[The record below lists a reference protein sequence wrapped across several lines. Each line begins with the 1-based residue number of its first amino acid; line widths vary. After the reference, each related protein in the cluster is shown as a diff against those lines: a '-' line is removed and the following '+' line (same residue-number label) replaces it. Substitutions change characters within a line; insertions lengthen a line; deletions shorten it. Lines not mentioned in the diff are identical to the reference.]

1 MMDSSSAK
9 TSRINV
15 NSGETLTF
23 TDNNNCIISLKHIS
37 LNSTMPHI
45 EMYINDVRFM
55 RSTSTLSLNV
65 STINIESGMFKT
77 LVVTYDKINNLIIT
91 TSSVNLISI
100 CNATIFIPET
110 GVRVIIPTN
119 GVLIIPSGCI
129 IQSNSSEVETSEEI
143 SIISQSQ
150 LITKWLKSLISSDL
164 YKKAGDVEIR
174 NKIISLVEQNSSQI
188 EEIYNLIKKPN
199 KLELAI
205 FKNIRENILQMRVE
219 LVVTP
224 LPELIT
230 NPDITNPDIPN
241 ISLDTVQKSDI
252 PSNPDI
258 PKEPELKKIK
268 LDRL

>member
-1 MMDSSSAK
+1 MLVEDSDSLWREKIIHMTRGTTHLPHIIVLEVYDDTVGVFDEKPRSFTVNEAK
-9 TSRINV
+9 YVLDSP
-15 NSGETLTF
+15 SL
-23 TDNNNCIISLKHIS
+23 IISF
-37 LNSTMPHI
+37 I
-45 EMYINDVRFM
+45 EN
-55 RSTSTLSLNV
+55 
-65 STINIESGMFKT
+65 
-77 LVVTYDKINNLIIT
+77 
-91 TSSVNLISI
+91 
-100 CNATIFIPET
+100 PE
-110 GVRVIIPTN
+110 RVQAN
-119 GVLIIPSGCI
+119 FGHLGF
-129 IQSNSSEVETSEEI
+129 QVETSEEI

-205 FKNIRENILQMRVE
+205 FKNIRETILQMRVE

-258 PKEPELKKIK
+258 
-268 LDRL
+268 